1 MTMSLREQFPHW
13 ARDLDDEALARAVL
27 EAGLISEKPL
37 AWSTPNAGSANSHGG
52 QSAPRW
58 IWSERIA
65 KSAHKRS
72 DAKPVLIS
80 ATRTKDL
87 FSLSLLI
94 RFNAQASWAYRL
106 AVHRAFSALANVR
119 GVTIECAKDWS
130 DATPW
135 RLPVSI
141 GTLND
146 DALEAWFAERN
157 RWSPPNWPFH
167 YQAAN
172 RQVDRFSILAINVPL
187 DQIESMF
194 ATAPPRL
201 KANAVI
207 VNGIT
212 AGDANLAY
220 ARTYEALARIAAH
233 WSVAGIALVKQA
245 LASEDFAQAI
255 HRAAM
260 ELTHNLPLDAA
271 LQSSFGDNAVLIGN
285 VSLLREARVAT
296 QLKTLT
302 STLSQLP
309 KATPIR
315 LTKRSAEMLST
326 RAIPVLDRSFGAPR
340 MSRDVPLEA
349 NETLMKSAS
358 LKSAIKKSAP
368 SFGFVGESHE
378 ATAMTEL
385 AAAVREASSIEAAQ
399 TASARRVQQQSV
411 VRITED
417 APPIKVA
424 NGFAVGE
431 SVEMRI
437 RIGHGADP
445 EWQTSDAEFPEH
457 ELPKNESEHRLTVM
471 LHEPTYVEVPQLRD
485 IVLPQSGNSEEAVFT
500 FSPKVAGAF
509 EARASILHRGRVLQ
523 TALIRASIAET
534 RDAIAPDTAISVI
547 DEARVRCDWTG
558 LYNRARFDLALV
570 CNRDDEHVP
579 RMTGVAD
586 EVAWSLDLGRV
597 DAAVKRI
604 SGLLSD
610 AASKIVD
617 HSDGLDQGD
626 NPELLSK
633 LAFSGR
639 ELFLNLLHEQI
650 RNRAAGSLDL
660 RDDHVSH
667 IQIVGTRIDE
677 LVPIEFIYDYPLSAF
692 EVEPAVCPKHRE
704 ALERG
709 ECPSECAERRN
720 AGEHICPMGFWG
732 VRKVIERHLFDGTQ
746 SGREA
751 ALVTSTEANAA
762 HETLSIRTHALI
774 GASNRVAQATLQPLI
789 DSLNAALPN
798 RVSVAAKWKDWVAAV
813 ETHAPSWLITFPHND
828 GTGAERKLEMGGQ
841 NIRTTAFP
849 VHEAQTTAP
858 DASANYFVRVPGK
871 PAPLVFLLGCD
882 TAGALDD
889 SGSHVDAFRRSGA
902 AVIVST
908 VATVFGEHAVVV
920 GGSLAR
926 ALLDVSAS
934 DATPEKKRMGEVL
947 RDAKRKA
954 LLESLPMALGIVAF
968 GDADWRIV

>member
-1 MTMSLREQFPHW
+1 MSLGEQFPNW
-13 ARDLDDEALARAVL
+13 AHELNDDEFVRAVL
-27 EAGLISEKPL
+27 IAGLMSEKPL
-37 AWSTPNAGSANSHGG
+37 AWSMPTAGTESANSA
-52 QSAPRW
+52 QTAPRW

-65 KSAHKRS
+65 TAAYKRS
-72 DAKPVLIS
+72 GGRPNLSGHS
-80 ATRTKDL
+80 AIEQGIPI
-87 FSLSLLI
+87 SLLI
-94 RFNAQASWAYRL
+94 RFNPRISWTERFE
-106 AVHRAFSALANVR
+106 VHRAFSALSFVR
-119 GVTIECAKDWS
+119 GATIECAKDWADS
-130 DATPW
+130 TPW
-135 RLPVSI
+135 RLPIAI
-141 GTLND
+141 GALQD
-146 DALEAWFAERN
+146 DAVAAWFAERN
-157 RWSPPNWPFH
+157 RWSPPHWPFQ
-167 YQAAN
+167 YRTVS
-172 RQVDRFSILAINVPL
+172 RQFDRFPILVVNAPL
-187 DQIESMF
+187 AHLESLL
-194 ATAPPRL
+194 ANAPPRL

-207 VNGIT
+207 INGI
-212 AGDANLAY
+212 ADDASGTPYEN
-220 ARTYEALARIAAH
+220 TYDALRRIAAQ
-233 WSVAGIALVKQA
+233 WSVAGIVLVMRKLSNDA
-245 LASEDFAQAI
+245 FAQAV
-255 HRAAM
+255 HALAL
-260 ELTHNLPLDAA
+260 ELTHNLAFDVAIKA
-271 LQSSFGDNAVLIGN
+271 SFGDNAALVGN
-285 VSLLREARVAT
+285 VSLLREGRVAA

-302 STLSQLP
+302 AQLSQLP
-309 KATPIR
+309 KSAPLRMTQ
-315 LTKRSAEMLST
+315 RSARMLS
-326 RAIPVLDRSFGAPR
+326 ARSELAMSAPPE
-340 MSRDVPLEA
+340 DVSPLA
-349 NETLMKSAS
+349 TMARSDAVAVATTKLRSAM
-358 LKSAIKKSAP
+358 KKSAP
-368 SFGFVGESHE
+368 GFGFVGESHE
-378 ATAMTEL
+378 ASALTEL
-385 AAAVREASSIEAAQ
+385 ADTVREATSIEASE
-399 TASARRVQQQSV
+399 TARARSV
-411 VRITED
+411 EHRSFVRANEA
-417 APPIKVA
+417 APPMSVS

-431 SVEMRI
+431 RVEMRI
-437 RIGHGADP
+437 RIGTGSDP
-445 EWQTSDAEFPEH
+445 EWQPSNAAFPEH
-457 ELPKNESEHRLTVM
+457 ELPKNESAHRLTVM
-471 LHEPTYVEVPQLRD
+471 LHEPTYIDVPQLRD
-485 IVLPQSGNSEEAVFT
+485 ISLPKSGNSDEAVFNFT
-500 FSPKVAGAF
+500 PKVAGAF

-523 TALIRASIAET
+523 TALIHASIAET
-534 RDAIAPDTAISVI
+534 REALAPDAAITVV

-579 RMTGVAD
+579 RLTGVAD
-586 EVAWSLDLGRV
+586 DVAWSLDLGRV

-626 NPELLSK
+626 NPELLLK

-660 RDDHVSH
+660 RDDSVSH

-746 SGREA
+746 AGREA
-751 ALVTSTEANAA
+751 ALVASTEANAA
-762 HETLSIRTHALI
+762 HETISIRSHALV
-774 GASNRVAQATLQPLI
+774 GASNRVAQATLQPLL

-798 RVSVAAKWKDWVAAV
+798 RVAVAAQWKEWVAAV
-813 ETHAPSWLITFPHND
+813 ETHAPSWLIAFPHND

-849 VHEAQTTAP
+849 VHDAQTTTP
-858 DASANYFVRVPGK
+858 EASANYFVRVPGK

-926 ALLDVSAS
+926 ALLEVSAN
-934 DATPEKKRMGEVL
+934 DQAPEKKRMGEVL